1 MLVKVLR
8 ALNFDI
14 GEPFID
20 RVAKYFATICYQG
33 FTLVA
38 HRG

>member
-33 FTLVA
+33 FILLA

>member
-14 GEPFID
+14 GEPIID
-20 RVAKYFATICYQG
+20 RAAKYFATIRCQG
-33 FTLVA
+33 FKLLA
-38 HRG
+38 H

>member
-20 RVAKYFATICYQG
+20 RVAKYFATIRCQG
-33 FTLVA
+33 FTLLA
-38 HRG
+38 H